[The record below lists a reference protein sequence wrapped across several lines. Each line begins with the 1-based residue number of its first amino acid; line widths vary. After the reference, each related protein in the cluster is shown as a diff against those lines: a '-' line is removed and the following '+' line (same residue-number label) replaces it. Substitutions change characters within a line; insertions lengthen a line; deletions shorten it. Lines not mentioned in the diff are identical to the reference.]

1 MIVTKDLSRL
11 GRNYVQSGLYIETY
25 FPEHEV
31 RFVAIL
37 DNIDTAYDTSN
48 NDIAPFKS
56 ILNEMYAKDTSKKI
70 NSVLQSK
77 RNLGEYLGTAP
88 YGYKKDPE
96 NKYHLIIDEEA
107 ANVVKLI
114 YEKYLAGFG
123 TMQIADYLSK
133 KKIPIPSDYNKRKRG
148 AKSLTYGL
156 WQQSTV
162 RFILSNEIYTGT
174 VIQGKRKKVSFKS
187 KKFIDL
193 PEEDWIKVEN
203 MHEAI
208 ISKEDF
214 ERAKK
219 VIQETKG
226 SRVVQNDYLF
236 KGLLRCYDCKGY
248 IGIRSPDK
256 NGNIYGRCQRYGRF
270 GKFDVCS
277 PHNFNYQVFEGQM
290 LEVLREVC
298 KEYTNTKKLEEI
310 AKQTKTKQSKEI
322 DIKKQIESFKQQVES
337 ETRKLEVMYDDRLA
351 GIITLEEYM
360 KNANRIKEL
369 VRGYEQN
376 IKELEQELSGE
387 SDKTK
392 NDNRLDNLIEEFL
405 NMEKPTKEIIREFIE
420 KIEIHSDKQVDI
432 YFNFKPLQ
440 DLNNNFICA
449 RKEYEKKVG
458 QKKCPQQ
465 QYTHAAVWTI
475 IAQTILGLNDKAYEN
490 FRMIN
495 PIEHARTKEEANKY
509 KVEPYVMPADIYGK
523 QNLAGRG
530 GWTWYT
536 GSSSWFYVAGIKYI
550 LGLNI
555 ENEYLE
561 IKPHIPSS
569 WNEYEIKYK
578 FKGNVYNIKVTKKS
592 NKNTEGAQA
601 VEKFICNGNEIEEKK
616 IKILPDTGIYNIE
629 IEI

>member
-1 MIVTKDLSRL
+1 MSFNIMNNIDYRVGIYIRLSKEDEEKEKYSESESVQNQRTLLMQYIKENKFNFVAEYVDDGVSGTSFDRPAFNKMIDDIEQGKINMVITKDLSRL
-11 GRNYVQSGLYIETY
+11 GRNYVQSGYYTETY
-25 FPEHEV
+25 FPEHNV
-31 RFVAIL
+31 RYIAIL
-37 DNIDTAYDTSN
+37 DNIDTAIDSAN

-70 NSVLQSK
+70 NSVLQAK
-77 RNLGEYLGTAP
+77 RNNGEYLGTAP

-148 AKSLTYGL
+148 TKSLTYGL

-187 KKFIDL
+187 KKFINL
-193 PEEDWIKVEN
+193 PEEDWVKVEN

-219 VIQETKG
+219 VIDATKG

-277 PHNFNYQVFEGQM
+277 PHNFNYQVFEEQM

-298 KEYTNTKKLEEI
+298 KEYTNKKKLEEI
-310 AKQTKTKQSKEI
+310 AKQTKTSGAKEF
-322 DIKKQIESFKQQVES
+322 DINKQIELFKQTIEK

-351 GIITLEEYM
+351 GIISLDEYM
-360 KNANRIKEL
+360 KNAKRIKEI
-369 VRGYEQN
+369 VKGYEEN
-376 IKELEQELSGE
+376 IKDLEKELAGE
-387 SDKTK
+387 NTK
-392 NDNRLDNLIEEFL
+392 NKETKLDNLIEEFL
-405 NMEKPTKEIIREFIE
+405 EMEKPTKEIIREFIE

-449 RKEYEKKVG
+449 KK
-458 QKKCPQQ
+458 K
-465 QYTHAAVWTI
+465 
-475 IAQTILGLNDKAYEN
+475 
-490 FRMIN
+490 
-495 PIEHARTKEEANKY
+495 
-509 KVEPYVMPADIYGK
+509 
-523 QNLAGRG
+523 
-530 GWTWYT
+530 
-536 GSSSWFYVAGIKYI
+536 
-550 LGLNI
+550 
-555 ENEYLE
+555 
-561 IKPHIPSS
+561 
-569 WNEYEIKYK
+569 YEIK
-578 FKGNVYNIKVTKKS
+578 T
-592 NKNTEGAQA
+592 A
-601 VEKFICNGNEIEEKK
+601 
-616 IKILPDTGIYNIE
+616 
-629 IEI
+629 

>member
-1 MIVTKDLSRL
+1 MSYTIMNNIDYKVGIYIRLSREDEEKEKYQESESIGNQRTLLMQYIRQNKLNFISEYVDDGVSGTSFDRPAFNRMIADIEIGKINMVITKDLSRL
-11 GRNYVQSGLYIETY
+11 GRNYVQSGLYIENY

-37 DNIDTAYDTSN
+37 DNIDTAYDNSN

-70 NSVLQSK
+70 NSVLQAK
-77 RNLGEYLGTAP
+77 RNNGEYLGTAP

-96 NKYHLIIDEEA
+96 NKYHLVIDEEA

-133 KKIPIPSDYNKRKRG
+133 KKIPIPSDYNKRNRG

-187 KKFIDL
+187 KKFINL
-193 PEEDWIKVEN
+193 PEEDWVKVEN

-219 VIQETKG
+219 VIEETKG
-226 SRVVQNDYLF
+226 LRVVQNDYLF
-236 KGLLRCYDCKGY
+236 KGLLRCYDCGGY

-277 PHNFNYQVFEGQM
+277 PHNFNYQVFEEQM
-290 LEVLREVC
+290 IEVLREVC
-298 KEYTNTKKLEEI
+298 KEYKNRKKLEEI
-310 AKQTKTKQSKEI
+310 AKQTKSKKTQEF
-322 DIKKQIESFKQQVES
+322 DIQKQIDSFKQNIEK
-337 ETRKLEVMYDDRLA
+337 ETRKLEVMYEDRLA
-351 GIITLEEYM
+351 GIISLEEYM
-360 KNANRIKEL
+360 KNANRIKEI
-369 VRGYEQN
+369 VKSYEQGV
-376 IKELEQELSGE
+376 KEFEQELSGE
-387 SDKTK
+387 KN
-392 NDNRLDNLIEEFL
+392 NDNNKSRLDNLVEDFL
-405 NMEKPTKEIIREFIE
+405 KIKKPTKEIIREFIE

-440 DLNNNFICA
+440 ELNNNFSVAKKI
-449 RKEYEKKVG
+449 YEKK
-458 QKKCPQQ
+458 
-465 QYTHAAVWTI
+465 AV
-475 IAQTILGLNDKAYEN
+475 
-490 FRMIN
+490 
-495 PIEHARTKEEANKY
+495 
-509 KVEPYVMPADIYGK
+509 
-523 QNLAGRG
+523 
-530 GWTWYT
+530 
-536 GSSSWFYVAGIKYI
+536 
-550 LGLNI
+550 
-555 ENEYLE
+555 
-561 IKPHIPSS
+561 
-569 WNEYEIKYK
+569 
-578 FKGNVYNIKVTKKS
+578 
-592 NKNTEGAQA
+592 
-601 VEKFICNGNEIEEKK
+601 
-616 IKILPDTGIYNIE
+616 
-629 IEI
+629 

>member
-1 MIVTKDLSRL
+1 MSYTIMNNIDYKVGIYIRLSREDEEKEKYQESESIGNQRTLLMQYIRQNKLNFISEYVDDGVSGTSFDRPAFNRMIADIESGKINMIITKDLSRL
-11 GRNYVQSGLYIETY
+11 GRNYVQSGLYIENY

-37 DNIDTAYDTSN
+37 DNIDTAFDNSN

-70 NSVLQSK
+70 NSVLQAK
-77 RNLGEYLGTAP
+77 RNNGEYLGTAP

-133 KKIPIPSDYNKRKRG
+133 KKIPIPSDYNKRNRG
-148 AKSLTYGL
+148 EKSLTYGL

-187 KKFIDL
+187 KKFINL
-193 PEEDWIKVEN
+193 PEEDWVKVEN

-219 VIQETKG
+219 VIEATKG

-277 PHNFNYQVFEGQM
+277 PHNFNYQVFEEQI
-290 LEVLREVC
+290 LEVLRQVC
-298 KEYTNTKKLEEI
+298 KEYKNKKKLEEI
-310 AKQTKTKQSKEI
+310 AKQTKSKQSQEF
-322 DIKKQIESFKQQVES
+322 DIKSQINSFKQNIEK
-337 ETRKLEVMYDDRLA
+337 ETRKLEVMYEDRLA
-351 GIITLEEYM
+351 GIISLEEYM
-360 KNANRIKEL
+360 KNANRIKEI
-369 VRGYEQN
+369 VKNYEQA

-387 SDKTK
+387 KCKTK
-392 NDNRLDNLIEEFL
+392 NETRLDNLVEEFL
-405 NMEKPTKEIIREFIE
+405 KIKNPTKEIIREFIE

-440 DLNNNFICA
+440 ELNNNFSVA
-449 RKEYEKKVG
+449 KKEYERK
-458 QKKCPQQ
+458 
-465 QYTHAAVWTI
+465 AV
-475 IAQTILGLNDKAYEN
+475 
-490 FRMIN
+490 
-495 PIEHARTKEEANKY
+495 
-509 KVEPYVMPADIYGK
+509 
-523 QNLAGRG
+523 
-530 GWTWYT
+530 
-536 GSSSWFYVAGIKYI
+536 
-550 LGLNI
+550 
-555 ENEYLE
+555 
-561 IKPHIPSS
+561 
-569 WNEYEIKYK
+569 
-578 FKGNVYNIKVTKKS
+578 
-592 NKNTEGAQA
+592 
-601 VEKFICNGNEIEEKK
+601 
-616 IKILPDTGIYNIE
+616 
-629 IEI
+629 

>member
-1 MIVTKDLSRL
+1 MSYTIMNNIDYRVGIYIRLSKEDEEKEKYSESESVQNQRTLLMQYIKENKFNFVAEYVDDGVSGTSFDRPAFNKMIDDIEQGKINMVITKDLSRL
-11 GRNYVQSGLYIETY
+11 GRNYVQSGYYTETY
-25 FPEHEV
+25 FPEHNV
-31 RFVAIL
+31 RYIAIL
-37 DNIDTAYDTSN
+37 DNIDTALDSAN

-77 RNLGEYLGTAP
+77 RNNGEYLGTAP

-148 AKSLTYGL
+148 TKSLTYGL

-187 KKFIDL
+187 KKFINL
-193 PEEDWIKVEN
+193 PEEDWVKVEN

-219 VIQETKG
+219 VIDATKG

-277 PHNFNYQVFEGQM
+277 PHNFNYQVFEEQM
-290 LEVLREVC
+290 LEVLKEVC
-298 KEYTNTKKLEEI
+298 KEYTNKKKLEEI
-310 AKQTKTKQSKEI
+310 AKQTKTSGAKEF
-322 DIKKQIESFKQQVES
+322 DINKQIELFKQTIEK

-351 GIITLEEYM
+351 GIISLDEYM
-360 KNANRIKEL
+360 KNAKRIKEI
-369 VRGYEQN
+369 VKGYEEN
-376 IKELEQELSGE
+376 IKDLEKELAGE
-387 SDKTK
+387 NTK
-392 NDNRLDNLIEEFL
+392 NKETKLDNLIEEFL
-405 NMEKPTKEIIREFIE
+405 EMEKPTKEIIREFIE

-449 RKEYEKKVG
+449 KK
-458 QKKCPQQ
+458 K
-465 QYTHAAVWTI
+465 
-475 IAQTILGLNDKAYEN
+475 
-490 FRMIN
+490 
-495 PIEHARTKEEANKY
+495 
-509 KVEPYVMPADIYGK
+509 
-523 QNLAGRG
+523 
-530 GWTWYT
+530 
-536 GSSSWFYVAGIKYI
+536 
-550 LGLNI
+550 
-555 ENEYLE
+555 
-561 IKPHIPSS
+561 
-569 WNEYEIKYK
+569 YEIK
-578 FKGNVYNIKVTKKS
+578 T
-592 NKNTEGAQA
+592 A
-601 VEKFICNGNEIEEKK
+601 
-616 IKILPDTGIYNIE
+616 
-629 IEI
+629 

>member
-1 MIVTKDLSRL
+1 MSYTIMNNIDYKVGIYIRLSREDEEKEKYQESESIGNQRTLLMQYIRQNKLNFISEYVDDGVSGTSFDRPAFNRMIADIESGKINMIITKDLSRL
-11 GRNYVQSGLYIETY
+11 GRNYVQSGLYIENY

-37 DNIDTAYDTSN
+37 DNIDTAYDNSN

-70 NSVLQSK
+70 NSVLQAK
-77 RNLGEYLGTAP
+77 RNNGEYLGTAP

-123 TMQIADYLSK
+123 TMQIADCLSK
-133 KKIPIPSDYNKRKRG
+133 KKIPIPSDYNKRNRG
-148 AKSLTYGL
+148 TKSLTYGL

-187 KKFIDL
+187 KKFINL
-193 PEEDWIKVEN
+193 PEEDWVKVEN

-219 VIQETKG
+219 VIEATKG

-236 KGLLRCYDCKGY
+236 KGLLRCYDCGGY

-277 PHNFNYQVFEGQM
+277 PHNFNYQVFEEQM
-290 LEVLREVC
+290 IEVLRAVC
-298 KEYTNTKKLEEI
+298 KEYKNKKKLEEI
-310 AKQTKTKQSKEI
+310 VKQTKSKQTQEF
-322 DIKKQIESFKQQVES
+322 DIKKQIDYFKQNIEK
-337 ETRKLEVMYDDRLA
+337 ETRKLEVMYEDRLA
-351 GIITLEEYM
+351 GIISLEEYM
-360 KNANRIKEL
+360 KNAERIKEI
-369 VRGYEQN
+369 VKGYEQA
-376 IKELEQELSGE
+376 IKEFEQELSGE
-387 SDKTK
+387 KN
-392 NDNRLDNLIEEFL
+392 NDNNKSRLDNLVEEFL
-405 NMEKPTKEIIREFIE
+405 KIKNPTKEIIREFIE

-440 DLNNNFICA
+440 ELN
-449 RKEYEKKVG
+449 
-458 QKKCPQQ
+458 
-465 QYTHAAVWTI
+465 
-475 IAQTILGLNDKAYEN
+475 
-490 FRMIN
+490 
-495 PIEHARTKEEANKY
+495 
-509 KVEPYVMPADIYGK
+509 
-523 QNLAGRG
+523 
-530 GWTWYT
+530 
-536 GSSSWFYVAGIKYI
+536 
-550 LGLNI
+550 
-555 ENEYLE
+555 E
-561 IKPHIPSS
+561 IK
-569 WNEYEIKYK
+569 
-578 FKGNVYNIKVTKKS
+578 
-592 NKNTEGAQA
+592 
-601 VEKFICNGNEIEEKK
+601 EKFICAKKKYEIK
-616 IKILPDTGIYNIE
+616 TA
-629 IEI
+629 

>member
-1 MIVTKDLSRL
+1 MSFNIMNNIDYRVGIYIRLSKEDEEKEKYSESESVQNQRTLLMQYIKENKFNFVAEYVDDGVSGTSFDRPAFNKMIDDIEQGKINMVITKDLSRL
-11 GRNYVQSGLYIETY
+11 GRNYVQSGYYTETY
-25 FPEHEV
+25 FPEHNV
-31 RFVAIL
+31 RYIAIL
-37 DNIDTAYDTSN
+37 DNIDTALDSAN

-77 RNLGEYLGTAP
+77 RNNGEYLGTAP

-148 AKSLTYGL
+148 TKSLTYGL

-187 KKFIDL
+187 KKFINL
-193 PEEDWIKVEN
+193 PEEDWVKVEN

-219 VIQETKG
+219 VIDATKG

-277 PHNFNYQVFEGQM
+277 PHNFNYQVFEEQM
-290 LEVLREVC
+290 LEVLKEVC
-298 KEYTNTKKLEEI
+298 KEYTNKKKLEEI
-310 AKQTKTKQSKEI
+310 AKQTKTSGAKEF
-322 DIKKQIESFKQQVES
+322 DINKQIELFKQTIEK
-337 ETRKLEVMYDDRLA
+337 ETRKLEVMYDDRLT
-351 GIITLEEYM
+351 GIISLDEYM
-360 KNANRIKEL
+360 KNAKRIKEI
-369 VRGYEQN
+369 VKGYEEN
-376 IKELEQELSGE
+376 IKDLEKELAGE
-387 SDKTK
+387 NTK
-392 NDNRLDNLIEEFL
+392 NKETKLDNLIEEFL
-405 NMEKPTKEIIREFIE
+405 EMEKPTKEIIREFIE

-449 RKEYEKKVG
+449 KK
-458 QKKCPQQ
+458 K
-465 QYTHAAVWTI
+465 
-475 IAQTILGLNDKAYEN
+475 
-490 FRMIN
+490 
-495 PIEHARTKEEANKY
+495 
-509 KVEPYVMPADIYGK
+509 
-523 QNLAGRG
+523 
-530 GWTWYT
+530 
-536 GSSSWFYVAGIKYI
+536 
-550 LGLNI
+550 
-555 ENEYLE
+555 
-561 IKPHIPSS
+561 
-569 WNEYEIKYK
+569 YEIK
-578 FKGNVYNIKVTKKS
+578 T
-592 NKNTEGAQA
+592 A
-601 VEKFICNGNEIEEKK
+601 
-616 IKILPDTGIYNIE
+616 
-629 IEI
+629 

>member
-1 MIVTKDLSRL
+1 MSFNIMNNIDYRVGIYIRLSKEDEEKEKYSESESVQNQRTLLMQYIKENKFNFVAEYVDDGVSGTSFDRPAFNKMIDDIEQGKINMVITKDLSRL
-11 GRNYVQSGLYIETY
+11 GRNYVQSGYYTETY
-25 FPEHEV
+25 FPEHNV
-31 RFVAIL
+31 RYIAIL
-37 DNIDTAYDTSN
+37 DNIDTALDSAN

-70 NSVLQSK
+70 NSVLQAK
-77 RNLGEYLGTAP
+77 RNNGEYLGTAP

-148 AKSLTYGL
+148 TKSLTYGL

-187 KKFIDL
+187 KKFINL
-193 PEEDWIKVEN
+193 PEEDWVKVEN

-219 VIQETKG
+219 VIDATKG

-277 PHNFNYQVFEGQM
+277 PHNFNYQVFEEQM
-290 LEVLREVC
+290 LEVLKEVC
-298 KEYTNTKKLEEI
+298 KEYTNKKKLEEI
-310 AKQTKTKQSKEI
+310 AKQTKTSGAKEF
-322 DIKKQIESFKQQVES
+322 DINKQIELFKQTIEK

-351 GIITLEEYM
+351 GIISLDEYM
-360 KNANRIKEL
+360 KNAKRIKEI
-369 VRGYEQN
+369 VKGYEEN
-376 IKELEQELSGE
+376 IKDLEKELAGE
-387 SDKTK
+387 NTK
-392 NDNRLDNLIEEFL
+392 NKETKLDNLIEEFL
-405 NMEKPTKEIIREFIE
+405 EMEKPTKEIIREFIE

-449 RKEYEKKVG
+449 KK
-458 QKKCPQQ
+458 K
-465 QYTHAAVWTI
+465 
-475 IAQTILGLNDKAYEN
+475 
-490 FRMIN
+490 
-495 PIEHARTKEEANKY
+495 
-509 KVEPYVMPADIYGK
+509 
-523 QNLAGRG
+523 
-530 GWTWYT
+530 
-536 GSSSWFYVAGIKYI
+536 
-550 LGLNI
+550 
-555 ENEYLE
+555 
-561 IKPHIPSS
+561 
-569 WNEYEIKYK
+569 YEIK
-578 FKGNVYNIKVTKKS
+578 T
-592 NKNTEGAQA
+592 A
-601 VEKFICNGNEIEEKK
+601 
-616 IKILPDTGIYNIE
+616 
-629 IEI
+629 